1 MACVDITPSDLSA
14 TAFIEAWISQI
25 SEVGNAH
32 DVFDKPIDESFE
44 AFNFMTSKTP
54 SPSKKRK
61 ANSAGAAPDLDA
73 TPRPSGTTLF
83 THRLLATRSLD
94 DSIATTQT
102 TSDVSS
108 VSDTSDAPSG
118 ASSPKKREGEL
129 RDTSD
134 HPLQRYTL
142 KDRAP
147 TPLMRDLIAIASG
160 PVIPHSVKNRMSRD
174 SDWMNPPQ
182 DAWFYPQTS
191 GTHDESTSEIDTYTY
206 MRVRRIEKNTTLC
219 KQTME
224 HEAGWNDMVH
234 SQLLELALADESG
247 VSFRNIVLDDFRETD
262 EFVRNAKVDYAI
274 VLNPDST
281 TTLANS
287 IQAYRQAGA
296 RTHPVVHVNLPDRAV
311 TPVTVSI
318 ETKSAN
324 EKPLSGRVQL
334 ATWARAHFRHL
345 ERLPSAGELPML
357 PLVLVHGST
366 WTVDFAHYSIRL
378 PAITP
383 IVVLIEPALASL
395 LLPPASSPRTRTSNL
410 LLDPELPQGIF
421 GDAGMSI
428 YVDIDRSMLD
438 NDTNDVYSRNSNR
451 ISPVVDLY
459 PSLNM
464 KAYLTRALDL
474 STKASANSLEKAAS
488 GVDSNQAQ
496 DIMGE
501 S

>member
-1 MACVDITPSDLSA
+1 MSLEDNAIAQNPSFAIPTLPVRQSSMTCVDITPSDSSA

-44 AFNFMTSKTP
+44 VFNFMTSKTP

-61 ANSAGAAPDLDA
+61 ANSADAAPDLDA
-73 TPRPSGTTLF
+73 TPRPPGTTLF

-94 DSIATTQT
+94 DSSATTQI
-102 TSDVSS
+102 TSDASS

-134 HPLQRYTL
+134 HPLQRRNL
-142 KDRAP
+142 RERAP
-147 TPLMRDLIAIASG
+147 TPLMRDLLAIASG
-160 PVIPHSVKNRMSRD
+160 PVIPHSVKGRMSRD
-174 SDWMNPPQ
+174 SDWMNQPQ
-182 DAWFYPQTS
+182 DAWFYPQTT
-191 GTHDESTSEIDTYTY
+191 GTHDEAAIENDTYTY
-206 MRVRRIEKNTTLC
+206 MRARRIEKNTTLC

-274 VLNPDST
+274 VLNPDAT

-287 IQAYRQAGA
+287 IQSYRQPGP
-296 RTHPVVHVNLPDRAV
+296 RTHHIVHVNLPDRAA

-345 ERLPSAGELPML
+345 ERLPSAGVLPIL

-366 WTVDFAHYSIRL
+366 WTVDFAQY
-378 PAITP
+378 TP
-383 IVVLIEPALASL
+383 DNLVSLGYVHLHGISADDVIDCLGWVFLGVVRYCAWMLQDYCL
-395 LLPPASSPRTRTSNL
+395 SS
-410 LLDPELPQGIF
+410 E
-421 GDAGMSI
+421 AWKM
-428 YVDIDRSMLD
+428 V
-438 NDTNDVYSRNSNR
+438 
-451 ISPVVDLY
+451 
-459 PSLNM
+459 
-464 KAYLTRALDL
+464 
-474 STKASANSLEKAAS
+474 
-488 GVDSNQAQ
+488 
-496 DIMGE
+496 
-501 S
+501 